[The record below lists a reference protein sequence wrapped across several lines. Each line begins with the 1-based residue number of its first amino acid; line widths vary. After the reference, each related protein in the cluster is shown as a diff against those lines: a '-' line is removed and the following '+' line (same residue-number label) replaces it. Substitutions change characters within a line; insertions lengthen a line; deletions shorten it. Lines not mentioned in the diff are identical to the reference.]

1 MNKKYN
7 PAIHNRSTIRMKGYD
22 YSQPGL
28 YFITICCHDKKHL
41 FGKIIDGQMV
51 LNNAGQIAQKCWLE
65 IPKHFPNVI
74 LHEFVIMPNHVH
86 GIIEFTPTVGAKY
99 FSPDNDDDTA
109 KHFLPDNDND
119 ISKNISTKINDN
131 SGAKNISPLPKSPSK
146 TVGSVVRGFKIGV
159 TKWMRKNTDVY
170 DVWQRNYY
178 ENIIRNAQSYQRIS
192 KYIENNPAKWKDDRF
207 YGKH

>member
-1 MNKKYN
+1 MI
-7 PAIHNRSTIRMKGYD
+7 IHRLDCILLQYVVKTKNI
-22 YSQPGL
+22 
-28 YFITICCHDKKHL
+28 
-41 FGKIIDGQMV
+41 FGSIIDGQMV
-51 LNNAGQIAQKCWLE
+51 LNDAGQMAQKCWLE

-86 GIIEFTPTVGAKY
+86 GIIEFTPTVGAKH
-99 FSPDNDDDTA
+99 FSPDNDDD
-109 KHFLPDNDND
+109 
-119 ISKNISTKINDN
+119 ISKNISTNINDV
-131 SGAKNISPLPKSPSK
+131 SGAKHISPLPKSPSK

-159 TKWMRKNTDVY
+159 TKWMRKNTDVH

-192 KYIENNPAKWKDDRF
+192 KYIVNNPTKCKDDRF